1 MPRAFAEPDPQLMAQ
16 GASRRFLNTLAA
28 LRGLLH
34 ADLGGFP
41 DPSVRHAVTVFSSRI
56 QAFAN
61 VHRTLDDEPGE
72 TTIDAGAHLAQL
84 CQELCAAHLAPRD
97 VRCELRVEPAVLP
110 RQVCQNLGLIVA
122 ELIANAAQHAF
133 CGRTGG
139 LVWVTL
145 RRSQRGWI
153 CQVADNGAGLRAGR
167 RESGLKFVRSLAA
180 TLGAELDVCSDAGG
194 VTATVRLPD
203 PYMGSRRR

>member
-1 MPRAFAEPDPQLMAQ
+1 MPHALAEPDPQRLAQ
-16 GASRRFLNTLAA
+16 EATRRFLNTLAA

-34 ADLGGFP
+34 ADLGGFS
-41 DPSVRHAVTVFSSRI
+41 DPSVRDAVTVFSSRI

-72 TTIDAGAHLAQL
+72 SAIDAAAHLARL
-84 CQELCAAHLAPRD
+84 CQELCAAHLAPRG
-97 VRCELRVEPAVLP
+97 VHCELRVETAVLP
-110 RQVCQNLGLIVA
+110 RQVCRNLGLIVA

-133 CGRTGG
+133 GGRTGG

-145 RRSQRGWI
+145 RRGQHGWI
-153 CQVADNGAGLRAGR
+153 CQVADNGAGLRARPRGG
-167 RESGLKFVRSLAA
+167 GLKFVRGLAA
-180 TLGAELDVCSDAGG
+180 TLGVELDVRSDAGG

-203 PYMGSRRR
+203 PNIGRWL